1 MMKFNELSI
10 LLLAAGSSSRL
21 GRSKQLLKVDSESL
35 LLRSSNLSLQVSKN
49 VFVVL
54 GSNFEEH
61 VQSIKHL
68 SVAIV
73 ENKEWERGLG
83 SSLKAGLRQIVEK
96 NPETKSV
103 LILVCDQPLLT
114 SSHLSKLAEV
124 GEATNKLIVSSLY
137 NNVLGVPALFKK
149 ELFNELLKLDD
160 SEGARKLIQQ
170 KKNDVEIVDF
180 PGGEID
186 LDTPEDVKKFFSTT
200 LVEKP
205 IRQ

>member
-21 GRSKQLLKVDSESL
+21 GRSKQLLKVESEGL

>member
-73 ENKEWERGLG
+73 ENKEWERGIG

-103 LILVCDQPLLT
+103 IILVCDQPLLT

-180 PGGEID
+180 PRGEID

>member
-73 ENKEWERGLG
+73 ENKEWERGIG

-103 LILVCDQPLLT
+103 IILVCDQPLLT

>member
-21 GRSKQLLKVDSESL
+21 GRSKQLLKVESESL

-103 LILVCDQPLLT
+103 IILVCDQPLLT

>member
-83 SSLKAGLRQIVEK
+83 CSLKAGLRQIVEK

>member
-21 GRSKQLLKVDSESL
+21 GRSKQLLKVESEGL

-73 ENKEWERGLG
+73 ENKEWERGIG

-103 LILVCDQPLLT
+103 IILVCDQPLLT

>member
-68 SVAIV
+68 SVAFV

>member
-21 GRSKQLLKVDSESL
+21 GRSKQLLKVESESL

>member
-21 GRSKQLLKVDSESL
+21 GRSKQLLKVESESL

-73 ENKEWERGLG
+73 ENKEWERGIG

>member
-1 MMKFNELSI
+1 MKFNELSI

-21 GRSKQLLKVDSESL
+21 GRSKQLLKVESESL
-35 LLRSSNLSLQVSKN
+35 LLRFSNLSLQVSKN

-68 SVAIV
+68 SVVIV
-73 ENKEWERGLG
+73 ENKEWERGMG

-96 NPETKSV
+96 NPETKSAIV
-103 LILVCDQPLLT
+103 LVCDQPLLT
-114 SSHLSKLAEV
+114 SSHLNKLAAV
-124 GEATNKLIVSSLY
+124 AEATNKLIVSSSY

-160 SEGARKLIQQ
+160 LEGARKLIQQ
-170 KKNDVEIVDF
+170 KKNDVEVVDF
-180 PGGEID
+180 RGGEID
-186 LDTPEDVKKFFSTT
+186 LDTPEDVQKFFSTT
-200 LVEKP
+200 SLEKP